1 MRWLGALL
9 VLAGAGGG
17 FVLVRQQ
24 SLLPMRLAQALLVD
38 LGVLS
43 GRICGARKP
52 LPAILTDD
60 LAAGLGARF
69 LWGPLLTLLE
79 QERGHSLPDCWARAA
94 DSMPPPLNSLL
105 APLGPLLP
113 AGGPALAR
121 AIEETR
127 EELTGF
133 LREERARQAAEGRL
147 AAALCLS
154 GACFLILVLM

>member
-43 GRICGARKP
+43 GRICWARKP
-52 LPAILTDD
+52 